1 MKTNL
6 LALVILFFI
15 LNSCGYKISNQ
26 QNNFKINN
34 ILTEGDKKLNY
45 KIKNKLLSSN
55 SNKDD
60 NLISIKVFTKKEKNI
75 KEKNI
80 SNEITKY
87 ELIITSQIN
96 YKSIS
101 NNTNGNFTITK
112 KGDYNVS
119 TKHSDTL
126 NKEKNLIK
134 TLIDDIAQEILETL
148 ISNLNDT

>member
-101 NNTNGNFTITK
+101 NNTNENFTITK